1 MSEALYQQA
10 LALTAL
16 IYRAMATG
24 DPADGRRLALRKQAL
39 DLPARVRRLAQQPS
53 TGEVVRLRS
62 SLADFRQWFEEQAA
76 AGAELPLAEFD
87 LCAGRLSRGLSVLTG
102 SRPAP

>member
-1 MSEALYQQA
+1 MSELLYPQA
-10 LALTAL
+10 LAVTAL
-16 IYRAMATG
+16 IYRATVGG
-24 DPADGRRLALRKQAL
+24 DPTDQRRLGLRQRAL
-39 DLPARVRRLAQQPS
+39 DLPSQVRRLAQQPG

-76 AGAELPLAEFD
+76 AGVEVPMAEFD
-87 LCAGRLSRGLSVLTG
+87 LCAGRLSRGLSALTG